1 MRLVARDQGDPAQYS
16 YTSLVIRVEDADD
29 QNPVFSQERY
39 EAVLPSP
46 GLAGSLLSVLPSR
59 LEAADRSGNIF
70 ENIFTTEIFS
80 QGPRAEQL
88 RVLQLGWGGAAL
100 PTLQSPHQNRPDLTQ

>member
-1 MRLVARDQGDPAQYS
+1 M
-16 YTSLVIRVEDADD
+16 
-29 QNPVFSQERY
+29 FSQERY
-39 EAVLPSP
+39 EAILPSP

-59 LEAADRSGNIF
+59 LEAKDRSGNIF
-70 ENIFTTEIFS
+70 ENIFTEIFS

-100 PTLQSPHQNRPDLTQ
+100 PPLQSPHQNRPDLTQ